1 MTKTGTYKGS
11 PTISLLRT
19 EDDRFPF
26 TFGLKKAQL
35 IAENID
41 DILNFVAEHEEK
53 ERSQTDA

>member
-53 ERSQTDA
+53 ERSKTDA